1 MQVLKSSKSKVH
13 KVKRTNVYTFVY
25 TNVWTR
31 KFFCL
36 LTSCCLIITACYC
49 CPQNNTA
56 YADTLDQIDAQI
68 AEKQKISQELAQKA
82 KTYNNLIIQKKQEKA
97 SLQNQIEF
105 TEAEIDEM
113 ETLIQITANDIEIIE
128 MQIQQLEDDI
138 TVKEAEI
145 AENKNYLS
153 ESIRK
158 IYEYESTELISIAL
172 SEDTL
177 SGFFDQMEYV
187 GTLQKSLKDTIDSLK
202 TSKKEL
208 GERKEEVETKRS
220 ELVSMQEEQ
229 KYKKSVLDSQKA
241 GKQNLLSMAKNKETE
256 YNSLLVKIEQAK
268 TELLGDLEEL
278 AQQKQA
284 ELERIR
290 REQGSPTSG
299 QASSGWYFKQNDPR
313 WKNITIGNS
322 RSTLGRYGCAVASVA
337 MVLKYHGNNVTPGEL
352 AKQPI
357 FYKDLIKWPSEFGN
371 VELVYNKT
379 RSLVDWNRVD
389 EELSRGYP
397 VIVLIRRTNGTGGH
411 YVVIVGKDKS
421 NGKYVVH
428 DPYFGENIYLDESRQ
443 SISALYG
450 GCNTKVDQLIIY
462 HKK

>member
-1 MQVLKSSKSKVH
+1 MKHKTHKHIIKQAAYCLVCFCLIVGTVCYCSSK
-13 KVKRTNVYTFVY
+13 
-25 TNVWTR
+25 
-31 KFFCL
+31 
-36 LTSCCLIITACYC
+36 
-49 CPQNNTA
+49 NNTA
-56 YADTLDQIDAQI
+56 YADTLDQIETEI
-68 AEKQKISQELAQKA
+68 AAKQKVSRELAQQA
-82 KTYNNLIIQKKQEKA
+82 KTYSNLVIRKKQEKA

-113 ETLIQITANDIEIIE
+113 EILIKITANDIEIIE
-128 MQIQQLEDDI
+128 IEIQQLEDNI
-138 TVKEAEI
+138 TNKEAEI
-145 AENKNYLS
+145 IENRNYLS

-187 GTLQKSLKDTIDSLK
+187 ETLQKSLKDTIDSLK
-202 TSKKEL
+202 IAKKDL
-208 GERKEEVETKRS
+208 NTKKEEVEEKRS

-229 KYKKSVLDSQKA
+229 QYKKNVLDSQKA
-241 GKQNLLSMAKNKETE
+241 GKQNLLSMAKNKESE
-256 YNSLLVKIEQAK
+256 YNSLLSKIKKAK
-268 TELLGDLEEL
+268 SELLGDLEEL
-278 AQQKQA
+278 AQQKKA
-284 ELERIR
+284 ELERIQ
-290 REQGSPTSG
+290 REQGSPASG

-313 WKNITIGNS
+313 WKNVTIGHS
-322 RSTLGRYGCAVASVA
+322 KSTLGRYGCAVASVA
-337 MVLKYHGNNVTPGEL
+337 MVLKYHGNNITPGEL
-352 AKQPI
+352 AKKPI

-371 VELVYNKT
+371 VKLVYNKT
-379 RSLVDWNRVD
+379 RSLVNWDRID

-421 NGKYVVH
+421 NGKYIVH

-450 GCNTKVDQLIIY
+450 GCGTKMDQLIIY